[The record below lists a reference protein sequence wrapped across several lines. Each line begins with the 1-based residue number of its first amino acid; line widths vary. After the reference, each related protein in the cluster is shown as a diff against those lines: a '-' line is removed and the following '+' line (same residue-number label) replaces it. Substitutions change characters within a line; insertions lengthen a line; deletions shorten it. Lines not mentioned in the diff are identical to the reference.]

1 MEKEMSECL
10 IWMTLDGRF
19 GTFDPIPTYSR
30 FSTPSGHSGRKKPLR
45 RVAGRCSFKFY
56 FFVNSKQDATFGLAE
71 TWV

>member
-1 MEKEMSECL
+1 MVDL
-10 IWMTLDGRF
+10 GHLTQFPHIVA
-19 GTFDPIPTYSR
+19 SR
-30 FSTPSGHSGRKKPLR
+30 PQAVIKVEKKPLR